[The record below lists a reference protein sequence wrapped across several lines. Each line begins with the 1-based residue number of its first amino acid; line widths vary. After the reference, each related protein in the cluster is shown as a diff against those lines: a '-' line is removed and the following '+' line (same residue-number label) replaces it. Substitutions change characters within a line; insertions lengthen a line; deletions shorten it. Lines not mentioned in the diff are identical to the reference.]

1 MVAIIQVYSGAKS
14 RRTCRLCS
22 WATLTDPSLG
32 YIDHTGHVTL
42 ALSLD
47 MDTHA
52 RVHILTEASIRE
64 NYDGELFTEK
74 TTLTTMSVAKNIRSL
89 SSMFCSVQFTKC

>member
-1 MVAIIQVYSGAKS
+1 MYQVYSASKA

-22 WATLTDPSLG
+22 WATLMDTSLG

-42 ALSLD
+42 GLSLD

-64 NYDGELFTEK
+64 NFDGGELFTEK

-89 SSMFCSVQFTKC
+89 SSVP

>member
-1 MVAIIQVYSGAKS
+1 MFEVYSEAKS

-32 YIDHTGHVTL
+32 YIDRTGHVTL

-89 SSMFCSVQFTKC
+89 SYMFISLSPQLTKC

>member
-1 MVAIIQVYSGAKS
+1 MLCQVYSASKA

-22 WATLTDPSLG
+22 WATLTDTSLG

-42 ALSLD
+42 GLSLD

-52 RVHILTEASIRE
+52 RVHILTENSIRD
-64 NYDGELFTEK
+64 NFAGELFCEK
-74 TTLTTMSVAKNIRSL
+74 TTLTTMSVAKNIRSSML
-89 SSMFCSVQFTKC
+89 SKSPYNLFSLH

>member
-1 MVAIIQVYSGAKS
+1 MYSASKA

-22 WATLTDPSLG
+22 WATLTDSSLG

-42 ALSLD
+42 GLSLD

-52 RVHILTEASIRE
+52 RVHILTENSIRD
-64 NYDGELFTEK
+64 NFVGELFSEK

-89 SSMFCSVQFTKC
+89 MLAQLVRN

>member
-1 MVAIIQVYSGAKS
+1 MFQVYSGAKS

-74 TTLTTMSVAKNIRSL
+74 TTLTTMSVAKNIRSRSSLL
-89 SSMFCSVQFTKC
+89 SFLILQFIKC

>member
-1 MVAIIQVYSGAKS
+1 MINIFQVYSGSKAK
-14 RRTCRLCS
+14 RTCRLCS

-42 ALSLD
+42 GLCLD

-52 RVHILTEASIRE
+52 RVHILTENSIRD
-64 NYDGELFTEK
+64 NFDGELFCEK
-74 TTLTTMSVAKNIRSL
+74 TTLATMSVAKNIRSSML
-89 SSMFCSVQFTKC
+89 SKFIT